1 MKLLTFK
8 RGENTSLGVLA
19 EGRQKVFDLS
29 HILPNISGKTMIEFI
44 EGVSDVEMDVIRNYV
59 DRLDADDGGIPLSA
73 VQLLA
78 PITRP
83 IHDILCVGVN
93 YKEHLEE
100 TKQWLGEE
108 NFQKPPKSIYFSKRA
123 VEIIGPGAE
132 IVSRS
137 DLDEELDY
145 EVELAVIIGKRC
157 KDVAPADAEDVI
169 FGYSVFNDVSARK
182 LQRDHQQWSRG
193 KGLDTFTAMGPVIVT
208 RDEMPFPIKVDV
220 ISSVNGEERQHSNT
234 ALFLNDIPGI
244 IADLSAGT
252 TLEPGDIIATG
263 TPSGVAL
270 GMKEPKFMKPGDT
283 VTVEIPE
290 IGKLTNRVV

>member
-1 MKLLTFK
+1 MKLLTYK
-8 RGENTSLGVLA
+8 RGETTLLGVLTKD
-19 EGRQKVFDLS
+19 GRHIQEIS
-29 HILPNISGKTMIEFI
+29 QILPELCGKNMIELI
-44 EGVSDVEMDVIRNYV
+44 EIVSSEDLASIRASI
-59 DRLDADDGGIPLSA
+59 DKAGEDELIPLSE

-100 TKQWLGEE
+100 TKRWLKDE
-108 NFQKPPKSIYFSKRA
+108 NFEKPPKSIYFSKRA
-123 VEIIGPGAE
+123 VEIIGPEAD
-132 IVSRS
+132 IVSRM

-145 EVELAVIIGKRC
+145 EAELAVIIGKRC
-157 KDVAPADAEDVI
+157 KDVAPEDAEEVI
-169 FGYSVFNDVSARK
+169 FGYSVFNDLSART

-208 RDEMPFPIKVDV
+208 RDEMPFPVSVDV

-270 GMKEPKFMKPGDT
+270 GMKEPKFMKPGDV

-290 IGKLTNRVV
+290 IGQLTNYVV

>member
-1 MKLLTFK
+1 MKLLTYK
-8 RGENTSLGVLA
+8 YEENLSLGVLTA
-19 EGRQKVFDLS
+19 DGQKVLELS
-29 HILPNISGKTMIEFI
+29 QILPGMDGKNMTEFI
-44 EGVSDVEMDVIRNYV
+44 ESVSREE
-59 DRLDADDGGIPLSA
+59 LDAVRAALDNVRQYESQPLPA

-100 TKQWLGEE
+100 TKRWLKDEHFE
-108 NFQKPPKSIYFSKRA
+108 KPPKSIYFSKRA
-123 VEIIGPGAE
+123 VEIIGPAADIE
-132 IVSRS
+132 SRM

-157 KDVAPADAEDVI
+157 KDVSREEAEDVI
-169 FGYSVFNDVSARK
+169 FGYSVFNDISARR
-182 LQRDHQQWSRG
+182 LQREHQQWSRG

-208 RDEMPFPIKVDV
+208 KDEIPFPVRVDV

-270 GMKEPKFMKPGDT
+270 GMAEPKFMRPGDC

-290 IGKLTNRVV
+290 IGKLTNYVV

>member
-1 MKLLTFK
+1 MRFLTYK
-8 RGENTSLGVLA
+8 YGEKTFLGVLTEDGA
-19 EGRQKVFDLS
+19 KVLELS
-29 HILPNISGKTMIEFI
+29 KILLGTSSKTMIEFI
-44 EGVSDVEMDVIRNYV
+44 DGVSIAD
-59 DRLDADDGGIPLSA
+59 LDAVRETMDGDADHKGIPLA
-73 VQLLA
+73 QVKLLA

-100 TKQWLGEE
+100 TKRWLGDE

-123 VEIIGPGAE
+123 VEIIGPGAD
-132 IVSRS
+132 IVSRM

-145 EVELAVIIGKRC
+145 EVELAVIIGKKC
-157 KDVAPADAEDVI
+157 KDVTREEAEDVI
-169 FGYSVFNDVSARK
+169 FGYSVFNDISART

-193 KGLDTFTAMGPVIVT
+193 KGLDTFSAMGPVIVT
-208 RDEMPFPIKVDV
+208 RDEMPFPIEVDV

-252 TLEPGDIIATG
+252 TLEPGD
-263 TPSGVAL
+263 S
-270 GMKEPKFMKPGDT
+270 
-283 VTVEIPE
+283 VTVEIPQ
-290 IGKLTNRVV
+290 IGKLTNYVI

>member
-1 MKLLTFK
+1 MRFLTYRYEEKTF
-8 RGENTSLGVLA
+8 LGVLTEDGA
-19 EGRQKVFDLS
+19 KVLELS
-29 HILPNISGKTMIEFI
+29 KILPGTNSKTMIAFI
-44 EGVSDVEMDVIRNYV
+44 DGVSNAD
-59 DRLDADDGGIPLSA
+59 LDAVREALDGDADHKGIPLA
-73 VQLLA
+73 QVQPLA

-83 IHDILCVGVN
+83 IHDILCVN

-100 TKQWLGEE
+100 TKRWLGDE

-123 VEIIGPGAE
+123 VEIIGPGAD
-132 IVSRS
+132 IVSRM

-145 EVELAVIIGKRC
+145 EVELAVIIGKKC
-157 KDVAPADAEDVI
+157 KDVTREEAEDVI
-169 FGYSVFNDVSARK
+169 FGYSVFNDISART

-193 KGLDTFTAMGPVIVT
+193 KGLDTFSAMGPVIVT
-208 RDEMPFPIKVDV
+208 RDEMPFPIEVDV

-270 GMKEPKFMKPGDT
+270 GMKEPKFMKPGDC
-283 VTVEIPE
+283 VTVEIPQ
-290 IGKLTNRVV
+290 IGKLTNYVV

>member
-1 MKLLTFK
+1 MKLLTYK
-8 RGENTSLGVLA
+8 RGETTLLGVLTKD
-19 EGRQKVFDLS
+19 GRHIQEIS
-29 HILPNISGKTMIEFI
+29 QILPELCGKNMIELI
-44 EGVSDVEMDVIRNYV
+44 EIVSSEDLAAIRASI
-59 DRLDADDGGIPLSA
+59 DKAGEDELIPLSE

-93 YKEHLEE
+93 YKEHLKE
-100 TKQWLGEE
+100 TKRWLKDE
-108 NFQKPPKSIYFSKRA
+108 NFEKPPKSIYFSKRA
-123 VEIIGPGAE
+123 VEIIGPEAD
-132 IVSRS
+132 IVSRM

-145 EVELAVIIGKRC
+145 EAELAVIIGKRC
-157 KDVAPADAEDVI
+157 KDVAPEDAEEVI
-169 FGYSVFNDVSARK
+169 FGYSVFNDLSART

-208 RDEMPFPIKVDV
+208 RDEMPFPVSVDV

-270 GMKEPKFMKPGDT
+270 GMKEPKFMKPGDV

-290 IGKLTNRVV
+290 IGQLTNYVV

>member
-1 MKLLTFK
+1 M
-8 RGENTSLGVLA
+8 
-19 EGRQKVFDLS
+19 
-29 HILPNISGKTMIEFI
+29 
-44 EGVSDVEMDVIRNYV
+44 
-59 DRLDADDGGIPLSA
+59 
-73 VQLLA
+73 
-78 PITRP
+78 
-83 IHDILCVGVN
+83 
-93 YKEHLEE
+93 
-100 TKQWLGEE
+100 
-108 NFQKPPKSIYFSKRA
+108 
-123 VEIIGPGAE
+123 
-132 IVSRS
+132 
-137 DLDEELDY
+137 
-145 EVELAVIIGKRC
+145 
-157 KDVAPADAEDVI
+157 APADAEDVI

-208 RDEMPFPIKVDV
+208 KDEMPFPIKVDV

>member
-1 MKLLTFK
+1 MKFLTY
-8 RGENTSLGVLA
+8 RYGEKLFLGILTVCVEKVL
-19 EGRQKVFDLS
+19 DLS
-29 HILPNISGKTMIEFI
+29 KILPGTSGKTMIEFI
-44 EGVSDVEMDVIRNYV
+44 ESASDADLDAVKEA
-59 DRLDADDGGIPLSA
+59 LDADADHKGIPLA
-73 VQLLA
+73 EVQLLA

-100 TKQWLGEE
+100 TKRWLGDEH
-108 NFQKPPKSIYFSKRA
+108 FQKPPKSIYFSKRA
-123 VEIIGPGAE
+123 VAIIGPEAE
-132 IVSRS
+132 IVSRM

-145 EVELAVIIGKRC
+145 EVELAVIIGKKC
-157 KDVAPADAEDVI
+157 KDVAREEAEDVI
-169 FGYSVFNDVSARK
+169 FGYSVFNDISART
-182 LQRDHQQWSRG
+182 LQREHQQWSRG

-208 RDEMPFPIKVDV
+208 KDEMPFPIEVDV

-270 GMKEPKFMKPGDT
+270 GMKEPKFMKPGDC

-290 IGKLTNRVV
+290 IGKLTNYVV

>member
-1 MKLLTFK
+1 MRFLTYRYEEKTF
-8 RGENTSLGVLA
+8 LGVLTEDGA
-19 EGRQKVFDLS
+19 KVLELS
-29 HILPNISGKTMIEFI
+29 KILPGTSSKTMIEFI
-44 EGVSDVEMDVIRNYV
+44 EDVSDAD
-59 DRLDADDGGIPLSA
+59 LDAVREALDGDADEEGISLSE

-100 TKQWLGEE
+100 TKRWLGDE

-123 VEIIGPGAE
+123 VEIIGPEAD
-132 IVSRS
+132 IVSRM

-145 EVELAVIIGKRC
+145 EVELAVIIGKKC
-157 KDVAPADAEDVI
+157 KDVTRAEAEDVI
-169 FGYSVFNDVSARK
+169 FGYSVFNDISART

-208 RDEMPFPIKVDV
+208 KDEIPFPVKVDV

-270 GMKEPKFMKPGDT
+270 GMKEPKFMKPGDA
-283 VTVEIPE
+283 VTVEIPK
-290 IGKLTNRVV
+290 IGRLTNYVV

>member
-1 MKLLTFK
+1 MKLLTYK
-8 RGENTSLGVLA
+8 YEENLSLGVLTA
-19 EGRQKVFDLS
+19 DGQKVLELS
-29 HILPNISGKTMIEFI
+29 QILPGMDGKNMTEFI
-44 EGVSDVEMDVIRNYV
+44 ESVSREE
-59 DRLDADDGGIPLSA
+59 LDAVRAALDNVRQYESQPLPE

-100 TKQWLGEE
+100 TKRWLKDEHFE
-108 NFQKPPKSIYFSKRA
+108 KPPKSIYFSKRA
-123 VEIIGPGAE
+123 VEIIGPAANIE
-132 IVSRS
+132 SRM

-157 KDVAPADAEDVI
+157 KDVSREEAEDVI
-169 FGYSVFNDVSARK
+169 FGYSVFNDISARR
-182 LQRDHQQWSRG
+182 LQREHQQWSRG

-208 RDEMPFPIKVDV
+208 KDEIPFPVKVDV

-244 IADLSAGT
+244 IADLSAGM

-270 GMKEPKFMKPGDT
+270 GMAEPKFMRPGDC

-290 IGKLTNRVV
+290 IGKLTNYVV

>member
-1 MKLLTFK
+1 MKLLTYK
-8 RGENTSLGVLA
+8 RGETTLLGVLTKD
-19 EGRQKVFDLS
+19 GRHIQEIS
-29 HILPNISGKTMIEFI
+29 QILPELCGKNMIELI
-44 EGVSDVEMDVIRNYV
+44 EIVSSEDLAAIRASI
-59 DRLDADDGGIPLSA
+59 DKAGEDELIPLSE

-100 TKQWLGEE
+100 TKRWLKDE
-108 NFQKPPKSIYFSKRA
+108 NFEKPPKSIYFSKRA
-123 VEIIGPGAE
+123 VEIIGPEAD
-132 IVSRS
+132 IVSRM

-145 EVELAVIIGKRC
+145 EAELAVIIGKRC
-157 KDVAPADAEDVI
+157 KDVAPEDAEEVI
-169 FGYSVFNDVSARK
+169 FGYSVFNDLSART

-208 RDEMPFPIKVDV
+208 KDEMPFPVSVDV

-270 GMKEPKFMKPGDT
+270 GMKEPKFMKPGDV

-290 IGKLTNRVV
+290 IGQLTNYVV

>member
-1 MKLLTFK
+1 MRFLTYK
-8 RGENTSLGVLA
+8 YGEKTFLGVLTEDGA
-19 EGRQKVFDLS
+19 KVLELS
-29 HILPNISGKTMIEFI
+29 KILLGTSSKTMIEFI
-44 EGVSDVEMDVIRNYV
+44 DGVSNAD
-59 DRLDADDGGIPLSA
+59 LDAVRETLDGDADHKGIPLA
-73 VQLLA
+73 QVKLLA

-100 TKQWLGEE
+100 TKRWLGDE

-123 VEIIGPGAE
+123 VEIIGPGAD
-132 IVSRS
+132 IVSRM

-145 EVELAVIIGKRC
+145 EVELAVIIGKKC
-157 KDVAPADAEDVI
+157 KDVTREEAEDVI
-169 FGYSVFNDVSARK
+169 FGYSVFNDISART

-193 KGLDTFTAMGPVIVT
+193 KGLDTFSAMGPVIVT
-208 RDEMPFPIKVDV
+208 RDEMPFPIEVDV

-270 GMKEPKFMKPGDT
+270 GMKEPKFMKPGDC
-283 VTVEIPE
+283 VTVEIPQ
-290 IGKLTNRVV
+290 IGKLTNYVI

>member
-1 MKLLTFK
+1 MKLVTFK
-8 RGENTSLGVLA
+8 HGEKTSLGAMTEDGRRVLA
-19 EGRQKVFDLS
+19 LQQLLPGIEGKNMV
-29 HILPNISGKTMIEFI
+29 EFI
-44 EGVSDVEMDVIRNYV
+44 EGVSHKELDVIGTSISDV
-59 DRLDADDGGIPLSA
+59 AGHKAILLEE

-93 YKEHLEE
+93 YKAHLEE
-100 TKQWLGEE
+100 AEKWLMDDH
-108 NFQKPPKSIYFSKRA
+108 FKKPPKSIYFSKRA
-123 VEIIGPGAE
+123 VEIIGPGAD
-132 IVSRS
+132 IVSRM

-157 KDVAPADAEDVI
+157 KDVAPADAEDVV
-169 FGYSVFNDVSARK
+169 FGYSVFNDISART
-182 LQRDHQQWSRG
+182 LQREHQQWTRG

-208 RDEMPFPIKVDV
+208 KDEMPFPIKADV
-220 ISSVNGEERQHSNT
+220 ICRVNGEERQHSNT
-234 ALFLNDIPGI
+234 SLFLNDIPGI
-244 IADLSAGT
+244 ISDLSAGT

-270 GMKEPKFMKPGDT
+270 GMKEPKYLKPGDR

-290 IGKLTNRVV
+290 IGKLTNYVV

>member
-1 MKLLTFK
+1 MKLLTYK
-8 RGENTSLGVLA
+8 QGETTLLGVLTKD
-19 EGRQKVFDLS
+19 GRHIQEIS
-29 HILPNISGKTMIEFI
+29 QILPALQGKNMIELI
-44 EGVSDVEMDVIRNYV
+44 ETVSSEDLAAIRAAIDKAGENE
-59 DRLDADDGGIPLSA
+59 LIPLSE

-100 TKQWLGEE
+100 TERWLKDE
-108 NFQKPPKSIYFSKRA
+108 NFEKPPKSIYFSKRA
-123 VEIIGPGAE
+123 VEIIGPEAD
-132 IVSRS
+132 IVSRM

-145 EVELAVIIGKRC
+145 EAELAVIIGKRC
-157 KDVAPADAEDVI
+157 KDVAPEDAEEVI
-169 FGYSVFNDVSARK
+169 FGYSVFNDLSART

-208 RDEMPFPIKVDV
+208 RDEMPFPVKVDV

-244 IADLSAGT
+244 ITDLSAGT

-270 GMKEPKFMKPGDT
+270 GMKEPKFMKPGDV
-283 VTVEIPE
+283 VTVKIPE
-290 IGKLTNRVV
+290 IGQLTNYVV

>member
-1 MKLLTFK
+1 MKLLTYK
-8 RGENTSLGVLA
+8 RGETTLLGVLA
-19 EGRQKVFDLS
+19 KDGRHIQEIS
-29 HILPNISGKTMIEFI
+29 QILPELCGKNMIELI
-44 EGVSDVEMDVIRNYV
+44 EIVSSEDLASIRASI
-59 DRLDADDGGIPLSA
+59 DKAGEDELIPLSE

-100 TKQWLGEE
+100 TKRWLKDE
-108 NFQKPPKSIYFSKRA
+108 NFEKPPKSIYFSKRA
-123 VEIIGPGAE
+123 VEIIGPEAD
-132 IVSRS
+132 IVSRM

-145 EVELAVIIGKRC
+145 EAELAVIIGKRC
-157 KDVAPADAEDVI
+157 KDVAPEDAEEVI
-169 FGYSVFNDVSARK
+169 FGYSVFNDLSART

-208 RDEMPFPIKVDV
+208 KDEMPFPVNVDV

-270 GMKEPKFMKPGDT
+270 GMKEPKFMKPGDV

-290 IGKLTNRVV
+290 IGQLTNYVV